1 MKKGAR
7 HCRVLSFRAQRSVC
21 FVRIET
27 EILTQTTKAMQPRNS
42 AEKLNSTSTR
52 QRRLLDA
59 TVQEHP
65 TLACWLK
72 PKQLHLKSF
81 IRIPQTLT
89 NSQLRSSAHRRF
101 PAGLSGRRGDLE
113 LCATA

>member
-65 TLACWLK
+65 TLAYH
-72 PKQLHLKSF
+72 P
-81 IRIPQTLT
+81 LT
-89 NSQLRSSAHRRF
+89 DDSPLASL
-101 PAGLSGRRGDLE
+101 GVE
-113 LCATA
+113 AT